1 MPTIETVRESR
12 ELKELMHKIKLFLK
26 EGFKGE
32 VQEPKALI
40 KYYWEASLKAEQL
53 ITMVFGKE
61 GGFPIDIETLAEKL
75 GIRLVLE
82 NLNEFPGWRSMN
94 RKIGQIEIVDNLFTD
109 EKMNMIYID
118 KEVPPFS
125 KRYAIAHELAHYIM
139 HYDDADYY
147 EDYCIMPMCP
157 KNVEEIVADIF
168 ATFLLIPVR
177 YFFEEF
183 LFYVKRRRD
192 EGRGPVTTE
201 KWIQYLAERSM
212 ISEYYV
218 AYGYQQ
224 LRYVAYWIYRAW
236 NEEKNEAEGEK
247 DIEVEM
253 TPDEREKVQAE
264 TKDYYTEEMGE
275 LLFE

>member
-1 MPTIETVRESR
+1 MPTIEIVREN
-12 ELKELMHKIKLFLK
+12 EKLKKLKKIKDFLK
-26 EGFKGE
+26 DGLKGE
-32 VQEPKALI
+32 IEEPKALI
-40 KYYWEASLKAEQL
+40 KYYWEASLRAEQL
-53 ITMVFGKE
+53 IMMVFGKD
-61 GGFPIDIETLAEKL
+61 GRFPIDIETLAERL
-75 GIRLVLE
+75 GVRVVLE
-82 NLNEFPGWRSMN
+82 DLNEFSGWRSMN
-94 RKIGQIEIVDNLFTD
+94 RKIGQIEIGENLFTG

-118 KEVPPFS
+118 KGVPPFS

-139 HYDDADYY
+139 HYDDVDYY

-183 LFYVKRRRD
+183 LFYVKQRRD
-192 EGRGPVTTE
+192 EGKGPVTTE

-236 NEEKNEAEGEK
+236 NENEVENEIEKE
-247 DIEVEM
+247 IEM
-253 TPDEREKVQAE
+253 TPDERKAVKKE
-264 TKDYYTEEMGE
+264 TKYYYTPEMGE

>member
-1 MPTIETVRESR
+1 MPTIEIVREN
-12 ELKELMHKIKLFLK
+12 EKLEKLKDIKKFLK
-26 EGFKGE
+26 EGLEEKIK
-32 VQEPKALI
+32 EPKALI
-40 KYYWEASLKAEQL
+40 RYYWEASLRAEQL

-61 GGFPIDIETLAEKL
+61 GGFPIDIETLAESL
-75 GIRLVLE
+75 GVRVVLE
-82 NLNEFPGWRSMN
+82 DLNEFSGWRSMN
-94 RKIGQIEIVDNLFTD
+94 RKIGQIEIGENLFTG
-109 EKMNMIYID
+109 EKMSMIYID

-139 HYDDADYY
+139 HYDDPDYY

-157 KNVEEIVADIF
+157 KNIEEIVADIF

-177 YFFEEF
+177 YFFIEF
-183 LFYVKRRRD
+183 LSYVERKIA
-192 EGRGPVTTE
+192 EGSGPVTTE

-236 NEEKNEAEGEK
+236 NENEIEKEIEMASDEAEM
-247 DIEVEM
+247 V
-253 TPDEREKVQAE
+253 REE
-264 TKDYYTEEMGE
+264 TEDYYTSQMGE